1 MAPAEV
7 MPRTKDPDRQDSR
20 KLKGDASRERFLEA
34 AAELISERGYAAT
47 GVDEICRRAGV
58 VKSAL
63 YWHFGSKEKLLAAV
77 IERVGKVWVEQV
89 TKSVYREGTPESR
102 LDRFIEGLEKIA
114 AEKGRLLR
122 LIVGV
127 GFQQGDVAP
136 AALEALVQSQATA
149 CAAIVRGCQDALGV
163 ALPDFD
169 LIADLV
175 MAFMND
181 LVLRGLVGR
190 RSADLTRR
198 LRHLRGLILLDLQ
211 RQLRQAGLP
220 PL

>member
-1 MAPAEV
+1 
-7 MPRTKDPDRQDSR
+7 MPRSKDPDRPDSR
-20 KLKGDASRERFLEA
+20 RLKGDASRERFLEA
-34 AAELISERGYAAT
+34 AAELISERGYAAS

-77 IERVGKVWVEQV
+77 IDRVGKSWVEEV
-89 TKSVYREGTPESR
+89 SKSVYLEGTPESR

-114 AEKGRLLR
+114 VENGRLLR
-122 LIVGV
+122 LLVGV
-127 GFQQGDVAP
+127 AFQQRAVAP
-136 AALEALVQSQATA
+136 AALEALLVSHANA
-149 CAAIVRGCQDALGV
+149 RAAVVRGCEDALG
-163 ALPDFD
+163 AKLPDFD

-181 LVLRGLVGR
+181 LVLRGLVGQ
-190 RSADLTRR
+190 RSPELRRR
-198 LRHLRGLILLDLQ
+198 LLHLRGLILLDLQ
-211 RQLRQAGLP
+211 RMLREAGLP

>member
-1 MAPAEV
+1 M
-7 MPRTKDPDRQDSR
+7 KDPDRPDSR

-34 AAELISERGYAAT
+34 AAELISERGYSAS

-77 IERVGKVWVEQV
+77 IDRVGQAWVEEV
-89 TKSVYREGTPESR
+89 HKSVYLEGTPESR

-114 AEKGRLLR
+114 VENGRLLR
-122 LIVGV
+122 LLVGV
-127 GFQQGDVAP
+127 AFQQRHVAP
-136 AALEALVQSQATA
+136 AALEAMRSALANA
-149 CAAIVRGCQDALGV
+149 RAAIIRGCEDALG
-163 ALPDFD
+163 ASLPDFD

-175 MAFMND
+175 TAYMND
-181 LVLRGLVGR
+181 CVLQGLVGR
-190 RSADLTRR
+190 KSPELTRR

-211 RQLRQAGLP
+211 RQLREAGLP